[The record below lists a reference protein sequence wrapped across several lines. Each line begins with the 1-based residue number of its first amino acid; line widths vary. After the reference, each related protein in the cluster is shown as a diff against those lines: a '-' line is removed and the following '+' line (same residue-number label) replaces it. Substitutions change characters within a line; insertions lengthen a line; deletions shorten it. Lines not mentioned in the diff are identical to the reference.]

1 MTTLAETPK
10 VAEKMMP
17 CLSCSIERTI
27 GPFRTMFFDD
37 CRSILMTTWLRQC
50 SWSHGRSFPR
60 AAIRHFRGYIASQV
74 LR

>member
-1 MTTLAETPK
+1 MTTLAETLTAAKKTLPR
-10 VAEKMMP
+10 
-17 CLSCSIERTI
+17 LSSSTERTI
-27 GPFRTMFFDD
+27 SPSRDMFFDD
-37 CRSILMTTWLRQC
+37 CLSILMTTWLRQC